1 VDDGANTLENRR
13 EIGRSDVSDFDSLK
27 LWVFFKRFLQQRNF
41 TASGGSEEIKLVRLL
56 YSKKIDKYPLTEYP
70 A

>member
-27 LWVFFKRFLQQRNF
+27 LWVFFKGFLQQRDF
-41 TASGGSEEIKLVRLL
+41 TAAGGSDDGI
-56 YSKKIDKYPLTEYP
+56 S
-70 A
+70 